1 MRSFTVLTLNKY
13 SNFCTV
19 TTEISFNEN
28 ACVFFNIVNL
38 LSEQR
43 TSFIQKIVSK
53 NQLADCAKN
62 VLFFPLPLPSLV
74 SRRLRVKIDAIQ
86 SLEMLNLF
94 VSWLGTRFTL
104 FSISFF
110 VFLSLFTVHVNQY
123 IDFAVLFV
131 LLFTFI
137 LQKRM
142 ITVPFVCII
151 IIIKVYFPVAKI

>member
-1 MRSFTVLTLNKY
+1 MHVFSSICYYQNKGLLVL
-13 SNFCTV
+13 
-19 TTEISFNEN
+19 
-28 ACVFFNIVNL
+28 
-38 LSEQR
+38 
-43 TSFIQKIVSK
+43 IQKIVSK
-53 NQLADCAKN
+53 NQLADCVKN
-62 VLFFPLPLPSLV
+62 VLFFPLPIPSLV

-142 ITVPFVCII
+142 VTVPFVCII
-151 IIIKVYFPVAKI
+151 IIIKV